1 MEHHSLS
8 QVEFWKPFLR
18 KIYRDC
24 ISQGITLKVRQ
35 RDRTLQLL
43 LESQTPLSKTQ
54 WVTNIRGYLSSVSSS
69 GLDPFRIQQVLIYGK
84 STETQYPS
92 WKAVLAVPISPSSF
106 SETASSIAFSE
117 SVLPPSQSSSES
129 LLTQSS
135 LTESL
140 PSELPS
146 QSPPSESLPSESSP
160 SESSP
165 TESLLS
171 ESLPSQLS
179 PSELSLTES
188 LPNQSQA
195 NSSPIPFH
203 NKAMRLIRPAGLG
216 MKDLLLPSTSDRL
229 SDRLSDVAAPP
240 NPTPN
245 LWATEE
251 LSFLGSQGWIARSIL
266 GFFALSL
273 IVYLYLGTWFIPQQ
287 SKQLNALQ
295 PEVTRLESLEPRN
308 FAELT
313 QLIEDLKAVIDQ
325 LQSLSWVSGVF
336 YERAQDQAKSL
347 NDRYDRLQQRLEL
360 EQLGQTYF
368 ATAKYLAAQATL
380 NLERSP
386 NPDLDLRRQIQ
397 QQWLA
402 ANYWLTLIPAQTFA
416 AKEAQ
421 RLQGMYQKNYW
432 HTAKPIAE

>member
-69 GLDPFRIQQVLIYGK
+69 GLDPFSIQQVLIYGK

-92 WKAVLAVPISPSSF
+92 WKAVLAVPISPTSF

-135 LTESL
+135 LT
-140 PSELPS
+140 
-146 QSPPSESLPSESSP
+146 
-160 SESSP
+160 
-165 TESLLS
+165 

>member
-69 GLDPFRIQQVLIYGK
+69 GLDPFSIQQVLIYGK

-140 PSELPS
+140 PSE
-146 QSPPSESLPSESSP
+146 
-160 SESSP
+160 
-165 TESLLS
+165 
-171 ESLPSQLS
+171 LS

-273 IVYLYLGTWFIPQQ
+273 MVYLYLGTWFIPQQ

-336 YERAQDQAKSL
+336 YERAQAQAKSL

>member
-69 GLDPFRIQQVLIYGK
+69 GLDPFSIQQVLIHGK
-84 STETQYPS
+84 SLETQYPS
-92 WKAVLAVPISPSSF
+92 WKAVLAVPISPTSF

-117 SVLPPSQSSSES
+117 SVLPPSQ
-129 LLTQSS
+129 
-135 LTESL
+135 
-140 PSELPS
+140 
-146 QSPPSESLPSESSP
+146 LPSESSP

-336 YERAQDQAKSL
+336 YERAQAQAKSL

>member
-54 WVTNIRGYLSSVSSS
+54 WVTNIRGYLSSVSAS
-69 GLDPFRIQQVLIYGK
+69 GLDPFSIQQVLIYGK

-140 PSELPS
+140 PNELPS
-146 QSPPSESLPSESSP
+146 QSPPSESLPSES
-160 SESSP
+160 
-165 TESLLS
+165 
-171 ESLPSQLS
+171 S